1 MLDLWHP
8 EMNATEIEVFK
19 RVMNNSSTFMHPDE
33 FFHSL
38 KLVNT
43 KTSLF
48 SKPKITIK

>member
-8 EMNATEIEVFK
+8 SMSSLEIEIFS
-19 RVMNNSSTFMHPDE
+19 RVMLDSSTFMHPDE

-43 KTSLF
+43 NVNQ
-48 SKPKITIK
+48 IM